1 MNNMCNLDLSSDFWN
16 NRYLNDCAGWD
27 MGEVSPPIKSYID
40 QLEDRDISIL
50 IPGAGNSYE
59 AEYLHK
65 SGFKNVVV
73 VDIAAEPLKNLVER
87 LPTFPEA
94 NLFHLD
100 FFEFSGKFDLIIE
113 QTFFCAIDKS
123 LRANYAEQISTLL
136 NVDGKLVG
144 LMFDAPLNIENPPFG
159 GSTDEYKAYFSPY
172 FKHVAMNTC
181 YNSHPS
187 RNGREVWI
195 NIEKII
201 KPLNS

>member
-172 FKHVAMNTC
+172 FKHVAMNNC

-195 NIEKII
+195 NIEKMI
-201 KPLNS
+201 KTLDS

>member
-1 MNNMCNLDLSSDFWN
+1 M
-16 NRYLNDCAGWD
+16 
-27 MGEVSPPIKSYID
+27 
-40 QLEDRDISIL
+40 
-50 IPGAGNSYE
+50 
-59 AEYLHK
+59 
-65 SGFKNVVV
+65 
-73 VDIAAEPLKNLVER
+73 ER

-172 FKHVAMNTC
+172 FKHVDSAKLVGALL
-181 YNSHPS
+181 PS
-187 RNGREVWI
+187 SGRVRM
-195 NIEKII
+195 
-201 KPLNS
+201 